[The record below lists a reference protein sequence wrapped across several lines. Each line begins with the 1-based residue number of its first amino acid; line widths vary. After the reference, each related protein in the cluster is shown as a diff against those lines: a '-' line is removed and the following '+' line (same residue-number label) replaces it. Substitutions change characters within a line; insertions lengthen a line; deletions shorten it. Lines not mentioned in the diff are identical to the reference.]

1 MKEALGADGEGIDVR
16 FEFDQSPYVTRA
28 VGGVV
33 SEGLLGAAL
42 VGLMIL
48 LFLGDWRSSLIVMLN
63 AARLLPKRSA

>member
-1 MKEALGADGEGIDVR
+1 MR

-33 SEGLLGAAL
+33 SEGVLGAFL

-48 LFLGDWRSSLIVMLN
+48 LFLRDWRSSLIVVLN
-63 AARLLPKRSA
+63 IPLALFAAVLALWITGQTLT